1 MSFHQLYLKN
11 IYYYIVVRKAMPPT
25 LSKKYLLLVRKAMPP
40 TLSKKYL
47 LLIRKA
53 MQPTLSKKYLETRP
67 LCPSGFPT

>member
-40 TLSKKYL
+40 TLSKKY
-47 LLIRKA
+47 
-53 MQPTLSKKYLETRP
+53 QET
-67 LCPSGFPT
+67 CTKFDIYGFD